1 MGKLFLFA
9 LVALAAAYTY
19 PETRPRVIEAL
30 APALDPIRS
39 YQTENEM
46 EIIAQELLSYDRTY
60 YKMPTDARGFSRW
73 LEGRY
78 QSETRVDSWGTPYTL
93 KIWDDSFQI
102 ASGGVDREVGTPDD
116 VLWLQHRKR

>member
-1 MGKLFLFA
+1 VGKLFLFA

-19 PETRPRVIEAL
+19 PETRPRVIEAM

-46 EIIAQELLSYDRTY
+46 ELIAEELLSYDRTY

-73 LEGRY
+73 IEGRY
-78 QSETRVDSWGTPYTL
+78 QSETVVDSWGTPYAL
-93 KIWDDSFQI
+93 KIWDDSFRI
-102 ASGGVDREVGTPDD
+102 ASAGVDREVGTSDD
-116 VLWLQHRKR
+116 LLWLQPRKR